1 MPTIIAIVIAV
12 IAVAVAIGAWF
23 RPAPKPETPAAK
35 TYSEQEVADA
45 KQKICDAFETVQST
59 LEASSNQAPP
69 DPNDVMQ
76 KFVLSV
82 NGRLASH
89 AGGEYLYRQIAEN
102 PAAPAELAA
111 AAGELASAYER
122 ATLAQI
128 AQSDK
133 SKLDPIYKSADAA
146 ASRITETCK

>member
-1 MPTIIAIVIAV
+1 MIAIVIAV

-23 RPAPKPETPAAK
+23 RPMPKPEMPEAK

-45 KQKICDAFETVQST
+45 KKAVCEAFQTVQST
-59 LEASSNQAPP
+59 LEASANQTPP

-76 KFVLSV
+76 KFTLSV
-82 NGRLASH
+82 NGRLASF

-102 PAAPAELAA
+102 PAAPPPLSAA
-111 AAGELASAYER
+111 VEELASAYQR

-128 AQSDK
+128 AQADR
-133 SKLDPIYKSADAA
+133 SKLDPIYQSADAA
-146 ASRITETCK
+146 ASRITEACK